1 MPDLLCMGEPML
13 ELNAQPPLPDGRV
26 LYLQGHGGDTSNA
39 AVCAARQGAGVGYV
53 TGGDRAHAAA
63 SSPHAI
69 ERFELGAPDRKP
81 LVIEAPE
88 GWTYRVVDGTR
99 GAWLIVRGTGLEGV
113 GSPDEGTAL

>member
-1 MPDLLCMGEPML
+1 MGDLVRGSAALL
-13 ELNAQPPLPDGRV
+13 LSV
-26 LYLQGHGGDTSNA
+26 LS
-39 AVCAARQGAGVGYV
+39 AGVGYV
-53 TGGDRAHAAA
+53 TGGDRARAAA

-69 ERFELGAPDRKP
+69 ERFELGAPDHKP